1 MTFWDHLEV
10 LRGSLVKAVVAVAVC
25 AVAAFVCKDWL
36 FAVVMAPSRPDFITY
51 RLMDKASSIFNF
63 QFSIF
68 NFRIDLFNPDLA
80 ARFVIHMRMALWM
93 GVLLVSPY
101 LLFLLF
107 QFVAPGL
114 YEHERRYAIRSV
126 IGGYVMFLLG
136 VALNYFVIFP
146 FAFRFLGTYQVDPSV
161 PNQIAL
167 SSYIGMLLTLCLVMG
182 VLFEL
187 PVLSWLLGK
196 VGFLKAQWMTRYR
209 KHAVVVILV
218 LAAVITP
225 TGDAFTLALV
235 ALPIY
240 LLYELSILL
249 VRRTERRCKKSNN
262 HAQ

>member
-1 MTFWDHLEV
+1 MTFWDHLEE
-10 LRGSLVKAVVAVAVC
+10 LRGTILRALAATAIV

-51 RLMDKASSIFNF
+51 RL
-63 QFSIF
+63 
-68 NFRIDLFNPDLA
+68 IDRLAAPATPGGVQVALFNPELA
-80 ARFVIHMRMALWM
+80 AQFVIHMRMALWA
-93 GVLLVSPY
+93 GVLVVSPY
-101 LLFLLF
+101 ILYLLFR
-107 QFVAPGL
+107 FVAPGL
-114 YEHERRYAIRSV
+114 YAHERRYAVRAV
-126 IGGYVMFLLG
+126 AGGYVMFLLG

-146 FAFRFLGTYQVDPSV
+146 FAFRFLGTYQVDASV

-167 SSYIGMLLTLCLVMG
+167 SSYIGMLLTLSLVMG

-196 VGFLKAQWMTRYR
+196 MSLLKAARMRRYR
-209 KHAVVVILV
+209 KHAVVVILI

-240 LLYELSILL
+240 LLYEMSILL
-249 VRRTERRCKKSNN
+249 VHRTEQRCKKSNN
-262 HAQ
+262 SAQ